1 MAVTGARAL
10 SGRSERARR
19 SIRVAGAGL
28 LINAVLVVVKVVTGV
43 AGHSYAL
50 VADGV
55 ESSLDIFSSLIV
67 WRGVRVA
74 ARSADDSYHFGY
86 GKAESVA
93 AAAVSLLLLG
103 AAAGI
108 AIAAVREILTPHH
121 LPAPFTLIVLVVVI
135 LIKEA
140 LFRHVLK
147 VGQELDSNVVQADAW
162 HHRSDAITSG
172 AVFLGI
178 SVALIGGERWAAAD
192 DYAALFASA
201 IIAFNGVRFL
211 RPALADLM
219 DRAPEPELI
228 ERVMREAALEPGV
241 LHIEKVLARR
251 AGAGHFVTLHVQAD
265 PALTLQDA
273 HELGG
278 RVRSRLRRELP
289 NILDALIHMEP
300 YDRGS

>member
-1 MAVTGARAL
+1 M

-300 YDRGS
+300 YDRVS